1 MYYDRSRRRSS
12 PRRILVLLIL
22 VAFGV
27 FLIANQNDLRQR
39 VIPPPTPTAT
49 RTAKSYIVEAE
60 SQAQTGNL
68 KAATNAYVQAVSLE
82 PENVEVLV
90 TLARLM
96 ALTDRAADAVKW
108 AERAVQVAPKRAP
121 AQAAL
126 ALALN
131 FHSGKLGLQGRD
143 LESTKALQQAL
154 TAAKTAVLLD
164 PDYPEGQAYLAEI
177 YAELGDLEN
186 AEVSLQ
192 KALELDTNRSEVRR
206 AQGVVLEYQGRYTD
220 ASEAYRQAI
229 NLTPNVAYLYL
240 VLGRAYSVIANV
252 RGDPALWT
260 SALETFKQGAQVDPT
275 DVRLIDEWGWMHYQ
289 LDQYRDAQ
297 EVLEK
302 ATQVDPQAWSPRS
315 HLAATYF
322 ARTQYEDSIESF
334 KLALQMMNDTF
345 DADHYCVTAK
355 TQSCNRLVQAYSTL
369 GYAYRQLGQCA
380 AGGLGA
386 FRKALI
392 VRPDDPVAQGG
403 YNGCAEDL
411 GTPVPRTPTPRP

>member
-22 VAFGV
+22 MGIGI

-49 RTAKSYIVEAE
+49 RTAKSYVVEAE
-60 SQAQTGNL
+60 SLAQTGNL
-68 KAATNAYVQAVSLE
+68 KAATDAYIQAVSLE
-82 PENVEVLV
+82 PENVDVLV

-96 ALTDRAADAVKW
+96 TLTNRTVEAVKW
-108 AERAVQVAPKRAP
+108 AERAVQAAPQGAA

-131 FHSGKLGLQGRD
+131 FQSGKLALQGRD
-143 LESTKALQQAL
+143 AESDKALQQAL
-154 TAAKTAVLLD
+154 TAAKLAVSLD
-164 PDYPEGQAYLAEI
+164 PNYPEGQAYLAEL

-192 KALELDTNRSEVRR
+192 KALGLASNRSEVRR
-206 AQGVVLEYQGRYTD
+206 AQGTVLEYEGRYTD

-229 NLTPNVAYLYL
+229 SLSPNVAYLYL
-240 VLGRAYSVIANV
+240 ALGRAYSVIANV
-252 RGDPALWT
+252 RGDPTLWT

-322 ARTQYEDSIESF
+322 ARAHYEDAIESF
-334 KLALQMMNDTF
+334 KQALTLMNDTF

-380 AGGLGA
+380 PGGLGA

-392 VRPDDPVAQGG
+392 VRPDDPTAQGG
-403 YNGCAEDL
+403 YNRCAEDL

>member
-12 PRRILVLLIL
+12 PRRILLLLIL
-22 VAFGV
+22 VAIGV

-39 VIPPPTPTAT
+39 VMPPPTPTAT

-60 SQAQTGNL
+60 SLAQTGNL
-68 KAATNAYVQAVSLE
+68 RAATDAYVQAISLE

-90 TLARLM
+90 TLARLT
-96 ALTDRAADAVKW
+96 ALTDRTADAVKW
-108 AERAVQVAPKRAP
+108 AERVVQVAPKHAP

-131 FHSGKLGLQGRD
+131 FHSGKLARQGRD
-143 LESTKALQQAL
+143 AESNKALQQAL
-154 TAAKTAVLLD
+154 TAAKTAVSLD
-164 PDYPEGQAYLAEI
+164 PGYPEGQAYLAEI

-192 KALELDTNRSEVRR
+192 KALGLDTNRSEVRR
-206 AQGVVLEYQGRYTD
+206 AQGTVLEYEGRYTD

-229 NLTPNVAYLYL
+229 TLTPNVAYLYL
-240 VLGRAYSVIANV
+240 ALGRAYSVIANL
-252 RGDPALWT
+252 RDPSLWT

-275 DVRLIDEWGWMHYQ
+275 DVRLLDEWGWTHYL

-322 ARTQYEDSIESF
+322 ARAQYEDAIESF
-334 KLALQMMNDTF
+334 KQALTMMNDTF

-369 GYAYRQLGQCA
+369 GDAYRQLGQCA
-380 AGGLGA
+380 QGGLGA

-392 VRPDDPVAQGG
+392 VRPDDPIAQGG
-403 YNGCAEDL
+403 YNRCAEEL
-411 GTPVPRTPTPRP
+411 GTHVPRTPTPRP